1 MGKIGYTQLAS
12 DLVRLV
18 GGRDNIISVT
28 NCMTR
33 LRFVLKDE
41 NAAKTD
47 EIKAVKDVKGVV
59 RQGGQYQIII
69 GTHVNTVIAD
79 VKKEAGILEGEEKT
93 DMKLLKEGNL
103 FDRIFKIISGCIMPM
118 IGVMVASGMIICSQF

>member
-1 MGKIGYTQLAS
+1 MGKISYTQLAS

-93 DMKLLKEGNL
+93 DM
-103 FDRIFKIISGCIMPM
+103 
-118 IGVMVASGMIICSQF
+118 

>member
-1 MGKIGYTQLAS
+1 MGNNSYTQLAS
-12 DLVRLV
+12 DLVGLV

-47 EIKAVKDVKGVV
+47 EIKAIKDVKGVV
-59 RQGGQYQIII
+59 RQGASIRS
-69 GTHVNTVIAD
+69 
-79 VKKEAGILEGEEKT
+79 
-93 DMKLLKEGNL
+93 LLVL
-103 FDRIFKIISGCIMPM
+103 M
-118 IGVMVASGMIICSQF
+118 